1 MCGACF
7 GESQFSKSDKK
18 KKKKFYFLEYKSEI
32 LGP

>member
-18 KKKKFYFLEYKSEI
+18 KKKFYFLEYKSEI